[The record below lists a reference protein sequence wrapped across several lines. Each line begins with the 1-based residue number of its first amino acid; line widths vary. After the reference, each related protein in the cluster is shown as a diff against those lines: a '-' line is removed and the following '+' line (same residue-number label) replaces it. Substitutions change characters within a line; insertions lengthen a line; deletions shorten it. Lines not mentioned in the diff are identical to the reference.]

1 MTEILPCSQ
10 AGLPA
15 TPDTL
20 QVSTGMTMFLAD
32 ELLPLMAGLWPAS
45 ANQLDGN
52 TRGIAMAWG
61 LLLRG
66 FTADQI
72 SEAVLKMAE
81 DTERQFA
88 PRPAEVRAVIQ
99 YQEPDV
105 KAEPVAPQ
113 ISIRACEMCA
123 EAMVFVRDHHV
134 TAEAEQV
141 ELELLLTELQRQGV
155 IITGRVY

>member
-1 MTEILPCSQ
+1 MQDSLP
-10 AGLPA
+10 
-15 TPDTL
+15 
-20 QVSTGMTMFLAD
+20 VSPGMSMFLAD
-32 ELLPLMAGLWPAS
+32 ELLPMMAGFWPAS
-45 ANQLDGN
+45 ASQLDGN
-52 TRGIAMAWG
+52 TRGVAMAWG

-81 DTERQFA
+81 DTDRQFA

-99 YQEPDV
+99 HKEPDV
-105 KAEPVAPQ
+105 KAEPAAPQ

-134 TAEAEQV
+134 TAEAKRV
-141 ELELLLTELQRQGV
+141 SLDLLLSELSRQGV
-155 IITGRVY
+155 IITGRVN

>member
-1 MTEILPCSQ
+1 
-10 AGLPA
+10 
-15 TPDTL
+15 
-20 QVSTGMTMFLAD
+20 MTMFLAD

-81 DTERQFA
+81 DTDRQFA
-88 PRPAEVRAVIQ
+88 PRPAEVRAMIQ
-99 YQEPDV
+99 HKEPDV
-105 KAEPVAPQ
+105 KAELAAPQ
-113 ISIRACEMCA
+113 ISIRACEMRA
-123 EAMVFVRDHHV
+123 FVAVLARDHNV
-134 TAEAEQV
+134 TAEAERV
-141 ELELLLTELQRQGV
+141 ELDRLLTELKQRGV
-155 IITGRVY
+155 IITGRVN